1 MDDRSSGVNGISL
14 RELLPRAEFVG
25 ASDIR
30 VLSCCADSRCC
41 TTGDLFAAL
50 PGATTD
56 GHDHTLDAVTRG
68 ARGVLVQR
76 RITGLEVPQCVV
88 PNSREAYGKI
98 CQHLAGDPSRRL
110 KVIGVTGTNGKT
122 TTSHLVASILDAAGH
137 HAAVMGTLGYYD
149 GEALGP
155 SPLTTPTP
163 PAIARWLARSETN
176 GCSHAVLEV
185 SSHALAQARV
195 AGVDFNVV
203 AVTNVR
209 HDHLDYHGTIENYRG
224 AKERILEALS
234 SDGMAVI
241 NSDCEVASEFL
252 NRFGGPALTVGIH
265 GAAEVTAT
273 PLEQFQSEQT
283 FLLTAG
289 QESIPV
295 RTRLIG
301 THNIYN
307 CLVATAI
314 GLAYDIDLATIARG
328 MESLSKMPGRL
339 ERLDCGQPFG
349 VFVDYAHTDDALAI
363 CLDTLRKVTDR
374 RLICLFGA
382 GGDRDAFKRPLMG
395 RAVESRAD
403 LAVITSDN
411 PRSEQPESIA
421 KEILRG
427 FRHPH
432 RAHVEL
438 DRNAAI
444 AWALGVARPGDCV
457 LIAGKGHEEYQIVGA
472 DRLQCDDRELARQ
485 WLYDNP
491 YMPTKLRAAG

>member
-1 MDDRSSGVNGISL
+1 MDDCSASITGISL

-25 ASDIR
+25 AGDIR
-30 VLSCCADSRCC
+30 VAGCCADSRCC
-41 TTGDLFAAL
+41 NPGDLFAAL
-50 PGATTD
+50 RGEATD
-56 GHDHTLDAVTRG
+56 GHDHAAAAVQRG
-68 ARGVLVQR
+68 ARAILAQR
-76 RITGLEVPQCVV
+76 RIPGLEVPQCIV
-88 PNSREAYGKI
+88 PNSRDAYGRV
-98 CQHLAGDPSRRL
+98 CQRLAGDPSRRL
-110 KVIGVTGTNGKT
+110 KVIGITGTNGKT

-149 GEALGP
+149 GEGLGP

-163 PAIARWLARSETN
+163 PALARWLARSETN
-176 GCSHAVLEV
+176 GCTHAVLEV
-185 SSHALAQARV
+185 SSHALSQARV
-195 AGVDFNVV
+195 AGIDFNVV

-209 HDHLDYHGTIENYRG
+209 HDHLDYHGSIENYRS

-234 SDGMAVI
+234 SDGMAVV
-241 NSDCEVASEFL
+241 NADCEVAAGFL
-252 NRFGGPALTVGIH
+252 NRFGGPALTVAIH
-265 GAAEVTAT
+265 GAAEVSAT

-307 CLVATAI
+307 CLMATAI

-349 VFVDYAHTDDALAI
+349 VFVDYAHTADALAN

-395 RAVESRAD
+395 RAVEARAD

-411 PRSEQPESIA
+411 PRSESPDEIA
-421 KEILRG
+421 KEILQG

-438 DRNAAI
+438 DRASAI
-444 AWALGVARPGDCV
+444 QWALGVARPGDCV
-457 LIAGKGHEEYQIVGA
+457 LIAGKGHEGFQIIG
-472 DRLQCDDRELARQ
+472 DHRLQFDDRELARQ
-485 WLYDNP
+485 WLYDHP
-491 YMPTKLRAAG
+491 YLPQKLKAAG